1 MAYQQT
7 GYLNDNF
14 KIFHLMDSDMKTI
27 DFHYH
32 DFHKILIYLRGNTSY
47 CIEGRTYDLSSNDI
61 VFVHAGEV
69 HRPILHDSSPYERI
83 IIYISREFLDSYQSP
98 GNDLSLCLKHAHENQ
113 SHVLRIPAF
122 HSTRLGNIV
131 RELEQSFH
139 TDEYAN
145 ELYHE
150 ILFLEFMV
158 QLNRAAIRN
167 GIEYITNSASNPKII
182 AILDYL
188 NEHLTENLSIEK
200 LADTFYLNRYYLM
213 HTFKEETG
221 YTIGHYIT
229 TKRLFMARGLIDG
242 GMPVTNACYES
253 GFKNYSTF
261 FRAYKKNFNATPKER
276 QSASLNVQ

>member
-1 MAYQQT
+1 MAYRQT

-14 KIFHLMDSDMKTI
+14 RIFHLMDSEMKTI

-32 DFHKILIYLRGNTSY
+32 DFHKILIFLQGNVSY
-47 CIEGRTYDLSSNDI
+47 CIEGRTYDLSCNDI

-69 HRPILHDSSPYERI
+69 HRPVVHGSPYERI
-83 IIYISREFLDSYQSP
+83 IIYISKEFLGSYRAP
-98 GNDLSLCLKHAHENQ
+98 GNDLSLCLERAHELR

-122 HSTRLGNIV
+122 HSTRLGSVV
-131 RELEQSFH
+131 RELERSFH

-167 GIEYITNSASNPKII
+167 GIEYIADAASNPKII
-182 AILDYL
+182 AVLNYL
-188 NEHLTENLSIEK
+188 NTHLTEDINIDQV
-200 LADTFYLNRYYLM
+200 ADAFYLSRYYLM

-221 YTIGHYIT
+221 YTIGSYIT
-229 TKRLFMARGLIDG
+229 TKRLFMARDLIDS
-242 GMPVTNACYES
+242 GMPATSACFEC

-261 FRAYKKNFNATPKER
+261 FRAYKKNFHTTPKECR
-276 QSASLNVQ
+276 PLLDMQ